1 MNPFQTLLVQ
11 PIFNLL
17 ALIYAGVHD
26 FGLAIIILTILVRAL
41 VWPLVTRQLHSQRA
55 LQELQPELKRIK
67 EQAKGD
73 RALEGKLTMELY
85 KEREIS
91 PFASFLPLLIQLP
104 ILFAMFVVLKDIVK
118 PGEIAHLAYEPIKHL
133 YAIQAIIGHKV
144 AFHPTFL
151 GFIDL
156 TKPSPLIALLAAAA
170 QFVQTKQITPKVQ
183 PDDSQS
189 QMMTGMT
196 YVFPALT
203 FFIGLSLP
211 AALSLYWA
219 TASAMAIVQQYI
231 VLKRDVRE
239 LEEGTPTPTP
249 TATKAQPKRAAKAKA
264 KAHKAKG

>member
-1 MNPFQTLLVQ
+1 MFTTLLVQ

-26 FGLAIIILTILVRAL
+26 FGLAIIILTILIRTL
-41 VWPLVTRQLHSQRA
+41 VWPLVTKQLHSQRA
-55 LQELQPELKRIK
+55 LQQLQPELKRIK

-91 PFASFLPLLIQLP
+91 PCASFLPLLIQLP

-118 PGEIAHLAYEPIKHL
+118 PGEIAHLAYEPIKHFS
-133 YAIQAIIGHKV
+133 AIHAIIGHKV
-144 AFHPTFL
+144 VFHPTFL

-156 TKPSPLIALLAAAA
+156 TKPSPLIALVAAGA
-170 QFVQTKQITPKVQ
+170 QFIQTKQITPKVQ
-183 PDDSQS
+183 PGDQQA
-189 QMMTGMT
+189 QMMTSMT

-219 TASAMAIVQQYI
+219 TASGMAILQQYL

-239 LEEGTPTPTP
+239 LEEGTSTLP
-249 TATKAQPKRAAKAKA
+249 ATKALPHRAAKAKA